1 MNFKTGRALASVA
14 LVGGFV
20 VTMLPSVSSAAGRT
34 VSAKTFNTSYSTMAY
49 LKGISAKG
57 KGAITVILPDTK
69 SSARYTAFDAP
80 DLTKALRAA
89 HVKRFKVE
97 NALGSDSTMFTDA
110 QAAIASHTK
119 VLIIDP
125 IDAVTGASIE
135 AYAAARGVK
144 VIDYDRLTLGG
155 RRAYYVSFDNVAV
168 GTLIGQGE
176 LACQTAWGVSNP
188 VTYISY
194 GSPTDNN
201 ATLFAKGYNAVLG
214 AAGFNTSATTLT
226 GAKQTVLENAGTWD
240 GPTALVDFKAALT
253 AHPSINSAVTP
264 NDNNASGIITYLQ
277 SLGVKPKTFPFTGQD
292 ASVVGFQNV
301 ISGYQCGTVYKPIYK
316 EAQAAVALAVYLNA
330 GKKPPAGLVNGT
342 TPDTLENHKV
352 PSVLLKASWVTA
364 ADIQKSVIADKWIT
378 AASICTSNAPVVAG
392 LSNVPTYAQDCSTLG
407 IH

>member
-14 LVGGFV
+14 LVGSFA
-20 VTMLPSVSSAAGRT
+20 VTILPSVSSAAGKT
-34 VSAKTFNTSYSTMAY
+34 VSASTFNTKYSTMAY
-49 LKGISAKG
+49 LRAISLKG

-80 DLTKALRAA
+80 DLSKALRAA
-89 HVKRFKVE
+89 HVKRFKVL

-110 QAAIASHTK
+110 QAAIASGTK
-119 VLIIDP
+119 VLIVDP
-125 IDAVTGASIE
+125 IDPTTGATIE
-135 AYAAARGVK
+135 AYARARGVK

-155 RRAYYVSFDNVAV
+155 LRSYYVSFDNVAV
-168 GTLIGQGE
+168 GTLIGKGE
-176 LACQTAWGVSNP
+176 LACQTSWGVSKP

-201 ATLFAKGYNAVLG
+201 ATLFKKGYDTVLG

-226 GAKQTVLENAGTWD
+226 GAQQTVLENAGTWD
-240 GPTALVDFKAALT
+240 GPTALVDFKAAFT

-330 GKKPPAGLVNGT
+330 GIKPPRGLVNST
-342 TPDTLENHKV
+342 TPDTLQKKKV
-352 PSVLLKASWVTA
+352 PSVLLTASWVTA
-364 ADIQKSVIADKWIT
+364 ADIQKTVIADKWIT
-378 AASICTSNAPVVAG
+378 AASICTSNAPTVAG
-392 LSNVPTYAQDCSTLG
+392 STQPTYAQDCATIG

>member
-14 LVGGFV
+14 LVGSFA
-20 VTMLPSVSSAAGRT
+20 VTMLPSVSSAAGKT
-34 VSAKTFNTSYSTMAY
+34 VSASTFNTKYSTMAY
-49 LKGISAKG
+49 LKAISLKG

-80 DLTKALRAA
+80 DLTKALRLAG
-89 HVKRFKVE
+89 VKRFKVL

-110 QAAIASHTK
+110 QAAIASGTK
-119 VLIIDP
+119 VLIVDP
-125 IDAVTGASIE
+125 IDPTTGATIE
-135 AYAAARGVK
+135 AYARARGVK
-144 VIDYDRLTLGG
+144 TIDYDRLTLGG
-155 RRAYYVSFDNVAV
+155 LRSYYVSFDNVAV
-168 GTLIGQGE
+168 GTLIGKGE
-176 LACQTAWGVSNP
+176 LACQTAWSVHHP

-201 ATLFAKGYNAVLG
+201 ATLFAKGYNSVLS
-214 AAGFNTSATTLT
+214 AAGFNTASTTVT
-226 GAKQTVLENAGTWD
+226 GNQQTVLENAGTWD
-240 GPTALVDFKAALT
+240 GPTALVDFKAAFT

-277 SLGVKPKTFPFTGQD
+277 SLGVKPNTFPFTGQD

-330 GKKPPAGLVNGT
+330 GLKPPRGLVNST
-342 TPDTLENHKV
+342 TPDTLQKKNV
-352 PSVLLKASWVTA
+352 PSVLLTASWVTA
-364 ADIQKSVIADKWIT
+364 ADIQSTVIADKWIT
-378 AASICTSNAPVVAG
+378 AASICTPNAPTVAG
-392 LSNVPTYAQDCSTLG
+392 STQPTYAQDCTTIG